1 MARRSR
7 GRAASHRLGEA
18 HPGVSRALLRRRLV
32 GGVGARAAAK
42 RHRFQ
47 PRTEVH
53 LRSFIDRIRSLA
65 TVAALSALI
74 ASSGC
79 KRDGEASAG
88 ATLAPDAPIPAEI
101 PRETRLS
108 IGDPTVQ
115 KQLQLSGDIDRLPFR
130 VDWQNISGGP
140 QTIEAFRA
148 GVLDA
153 GAVGDTPPIHATFT
167 GLDVKIVT
175 VQVRD
180 RPIYELA
187 TAPGARIGSIDD
199 LRGKKIAY
207 SPGQAQGALVLRA
220 LKKAGLSQKD
230 VTLVQLGSTEF
241 KEALTSR
248 QVDVAPLSGVTLLR
262 YLNEYRAEGASSIA
276 HGVRDNLGFLYVRA
290 EALKDAHK
298 AAALVDYA
306 RWRTRA
312 QLWAYAHPEAWIEA
326 YYVKDQ
332 GLSARE
338 GRFLI
343 EAAGKP
349 QIPGDWSEAIALTQ
363 ETADLLAEASGQKR
377 FEARTIFDLRF
388 QTIGAEVA
396 GAAEGAGPTDRPATA
411 DRSTP

>member
-1 MARRSR
+1 MPKPISASPGLLSVAGPAA
-7 GRAASHRLGEA
+7 GRRLGSEQQ
-18 HPGVSRALLRRRLV
+18 P
-32 GGVGARAAAK
+32 
-42 RHRFQ
+42 RFQ

-53 LRSFIDRIRSLA
+53 LRTFIDRKRFLL
-65 TVAALSALI
+65 VLAALVALT
-74 ASSGC
+74 GC
-79 KRDGEASAG
+79 KREDAASA
-88 ATLAPDAPIPAEI
+88 APRLAPDAPIPDAF

-115 KQLQLSGDIDRLPFR
+115 KQLQLSGDIDRLPFV

-175 VQVRD
+175 VYVREK
-180 RPIYELA
+180 PIYELA
-187 TAPGARIGSIDD
+187 TAPGVRLSSIHD

-207 SPGQAQGALVLRA
+207 SPGQAQGALVQRALRA
-220 LKKAGLSQKD
+220 ARLSPQD
-230 VTLVQLGSTEF
+230 VTLVQLASPEF

-248 QVDVAPLSGVTLLR
+248 QVDVAPLSGTILRR
-262 YLNEYRAEGASSIA
+262 YLNEYGAEGASSFA
-276 HGVRDNLGFLYVRA
+276 HGVRDNLGFLHVRA
-290 EALKDAHK
+290 SVLEDAHK
-298 AAALVDYA
+298 AAALREYVK
-306 RWRTRA
+306 WRTRA
-312 QLWAYAHPEAWIEA
+312 QLWAHAHPDAWIEA

-332 GLSARE
+332 GLTATE

-343 EAAGKP
+343 ESAGKP
-349 QIPGDWSEAIALTQ
+349 LYPGDWAEAIALTQ
-363 ETADLLAEASGQKR
+363 ETVDLLAEASGQKR

-396 GAAEGAGPTDRPATA
+396 GAAQGAAPTDRPATA
-411 DRSTP
+411 ERSTP